1 MPCEPAVT
9 LRRAGT
15 RCVSAIDSPPLCSV
29 RACAHVDERSRAG
42 APKQWYGVPG
52 TKAAL
57 FEHASQDFRRAH
69 FRKQPHLLQ
78 NLTVQT
84 PPWRLRAAGIE
95 VYKLLQQPGDIIVTF
110 PRAYH
115 MGFSY
120 GWNCAEAA
128 NFGMVDWIP
137 HGSVASMRYR
147 RDHRE
152 PVIVH
157 ERLLLNLLYHERE
170 FGLDANAFVRE
181 ELGRIASVENRN
193 RQQALESGMWIVDM
207 GVFCD
212 EEQCR
217 VRASACRRRIGSC
230 SPLRRPVLCS
240 ELCLARSGCV
250 CVPGGQRDC
259 AVTR

>member
-1 MPCEPAVT
+1 M
-9 LRRAGT
+9 
-15 RCVSAIDSPPLCSV
+15 
-29 RACAHVDERSRAG
+29 
-42 APKQWYGVPG
+42 
-52 TKAAL
+52 
-57 FEHASQDFRRAH
+57 
-69 FRKQPHLLQ
+69 
-78 NLTVQT
+78 
-84 PPWRLRAAGIE
+84 
-95 VYKLLQQPGDIIVTF
+95 YKLLQQPGDIIVTF

-152 PVIVH
+152 PVIVY

-181 ELGRIASVENRN
+181 ELSRIASVENRN
-193 RQQALESGMWIVDM
+193 RQQALENGMWIVDM